1 MANSEIACS
10 VHILSLQSNR
20 SNYSGD
26 DGQNESHRIF
36 NSQLVI
42 WAMNHCSTNPPSHQ
56 YNSLGRRGLAE
67 AHRGIAFGALM
78 ATDSEMSSSDPSAV
92 QSKQWSRLATMF

>member
-1 MANSEIACS
+1 

-26 DGQNESHRIF
+26 VGDDGQNEFYRIL

-42 WAMNHCSTNPPSHQ
+42 WTMNHCSTNPPSHQ

-67 AHRGIAFGALM
+67 AYRGIAFGALL
-78 ATDSEMSSSDPSAV
+78 ATDSEISSSDPSAV